1 MPWFAAHAIMYF
13 QLKSGEQ
20 QRYRV
25 WENVLLVEAADSR
38 AAWDLGIALAR
49 RDEGDSEGSLRID
62 DQPCQL
68 VFGGLR
74 MVVQVSHCGVENIP
88 THGDEISYMEF
99 EVADAD
105 ALRRLIDGED
115 SAVVY
120 LGCRST

>member
-13 QLKSGEQ
+13 RLKSGE

-38 AAWDLGIALAR
+38 QAWDRGIELAR
-49 RDEGDSEGSLRID
+49 RDEGDSNGSLRID
-62 DQPCQL
+62 DEPCAL

-74 MVVQVSHCGVENIP
+74 KVVEVSHADCEDVP
-88 THGDEISYMEF
+88 RHGDEISYSEF

-115 SAVVY
+115 TAVVY
-120 LGCRST
+120 LG